1 MACECPERVGLHV
14 DARLHQESGRQKG
27 QTTTPGT
34 LKLSQVT
41 CKLAY
46 KELPVHHPVS
56 IKAGKTTKPFKLE
69 TWKLVHNAS
78 FGTLRPTSKE
88 LT

>member
-14 DARLHQESGRQKG
+14 DARLHQESGGQKG

-41 CKLAY
+41 CKLAC

-56 IKAGKTTKPFKLE
+56 IKAGKTITPFKLE
-69 TWKLVHNAS
+69 TWKLVHNTS
-78 FGTLRPTSKE
+78 SGTLRATSKE